1 MTKIEKFNELFQV
14 PPAMR
19 RYIELVVE
27 PGEIDL
33 VLAMNGE
40 TLDASEVGDRLGL
53 ASQAAEELLLRAY
66 RRHVVSKVVDG
77 KTVNYVFDYVEEK
90 ERRVRFAPA
99 RFYDRLDPVTTQEN
113 WGDIPEEVRKEI
125 SQWWLDGYIE
135 KVGPVI
141 EQIKKNPDAYY
152 QIKQRDFL
160 LLEEALE
167 QVDTADFHVVLN
179 CDCRSA
185 EQACSHMRETCIR
198 FDDGARYT
206 IERGLGR
213 VVSKAECKEIV
224 INTDRDGLMHIGS
237 KNRGESRLFGL
248 CNCCSCCCFPL
259 RAAARLHSD
268 KKYPRTH
275 FFAQRNLDDCSHCG
289 LCIKRCR
296 FKAFRRVPE
305 KIEIA
310 GKMRRRVIFDA
321 ESCRGCGLCA
331 TACPDSAIEMKPLA
345 NAQT

>member
-1 MTKIEKFNELFQV
+1 MTKVEKFNELFQV

-40 TLDASEVGDRLGL
+40 TLDASGVGDRLGL

-90 ERRVRFAPA
+90 ERQVRFAPA

-141 EQIKKNPDAYY
+141 EQSEPATICAKRASGSMTVRGTPSN
-152 QIKQRDFL
+152 
-160 LLEEALE
+160 
-167 QVDTADFHVVLN
+167 VVWAVLSVK
-179 CDCRSA
+179 RSA
-185 EQACSHMRETCIR
+185 
-198 FDDGARYT
+198 
-206 IERGLGR
+206 
-213 VVSKAECKEIV
+213 
-224 INTDRDGLMHIGS
+224 
-237 KNRGESRLFGL
+237 
-248 CNCCSCCCFPL
+248 
-259 RAAARLHSD
+259 
-268 KKYPRTH
+268 
-275 FFAQRNLDDCSHCG
+275 
-289 LCIKRCR
+289 KR
-296 FKAFRRVPE
+296 
-305 KIEIA
+305 
-310 GKMRRRVIFDA
+310 
-321 ESCRGCGLCA
+321 S
-331 TACPDSAIEMKPLA
+331 
-345 NAQT
+345 